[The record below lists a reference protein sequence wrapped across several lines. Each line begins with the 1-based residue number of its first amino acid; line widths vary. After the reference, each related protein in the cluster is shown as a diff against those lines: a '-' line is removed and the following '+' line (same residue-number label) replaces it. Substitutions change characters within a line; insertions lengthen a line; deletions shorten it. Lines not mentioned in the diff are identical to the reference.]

1 MITSVNEV
9 YVGKTKEINDMFLTF
24 SLARRYYMDGKAAK
38 GMKELGKLETQ
49 IEKYFGFGSFSVDI
63 TGDSVMNAYTFPIT
77 TSIDIDPST
86 EMISTSKGYKFN
98 PSANICALSR
108 ITKGLF
114 CNPNLTNGE
123 TFAIFLHE
131 IGHSFVNRSP
141 AVDAMRDIYVGQLIS
156 SLVLQAILDLITM
169 NPLGLLSDMNSIL
182 NCSNFGKMVS
192 AECAKLQ
199 KKIPI
204 YRTLKWYASRII
216 NVAKNGLTNY
226 VYIVLNLTG
235 LPYIVN
241 KLNQITVKNYN
252 SRKVKQNPQAY
263 GRAQERL
270 SDDFATT
277 YGFGAELATGLVK
290 IENRGNSIGWSDIMY
305 SIPGIG
311 AILKGTEAVGLEYGY
326 TFGVHP
332 HAADRVLKVMENMEY
347 EINKDK
353 KLTDKERKAL
363 KLQLK
368 EVKKVVSDGKKL
380 EGELAKYP
388 DKARAAY
395 INLGFIKGSSEDN
408 SEREYTDMKTI
419 NDRYREIKEIAN
431 SIDIDDLNNI
441 ENFNEQ
447 YDRELKKLYF

>member
-24 SLARRYYMDGKAAK
+24 SLARRYYMDDKAAK

-49 IEKYFGFGSFSVDI
+49 IEKYFGFGSFSIDI

-77 TSIDIDPST
+77 TSIDIDPSSV
-86 EMISTSKGYKFN
+86 MISTSKGYKFN
-98 PSANICALSR
+98 PKANICALSR

-114 CNPNLTNGE
+114 CNYNLTNGE
-123 TFAIFLHE
+123 CFAIFLHE

-141 AVDAMRDIYVGQLIS
+141 AIDALRDVYVGQLIM
-156 SLVLQAILDLITM
+156 SLVMQAILDLLM
-169 NPLGLLSDMNSIL
+169 ANPMGLLTDADSIL
-182 NCSNFGKMVS
+182 KCSNLGKMVS
-192 AECAKLQ
+192 AQCAKLQ
-199 KKIPI
+199 KKIPV
-204 YRTLKWYASRII
+204 YRTIKWYASRLLSAVSNGI
-216 NVAKNGLTNY
+216 NSI
-226 VYIVLNLTG
+226 VYIVLSLTG
-235 LPYIVN
+235 LPYILN
-241 KLNQITVKNYN
+241 KINQ
-252 SRKVKQNPQAY
+252 SSLKQYRSNKDKKNPQAF

-270 SDDFATT
+270 SDDFATM
-277 YGFGAELATGLVK
+277 YGFGAELASGLIK
-290 IENRGNSIGWSDIMY
+290 IENRGNSIGWNDMIY
-305 SIPGIG
+305 DIPGIK
-311 AILKGTEAVGLEYGY
+311 AILKGSEAAGIEYGY

-332 HAADRVLKVMENMEY
+332 HAADRVLKIMENMEY

-368 EVKKVVSDGKKL
+368 EVKKVVDDGKKL
-380 EGELAKYP
+380 EGELGRYP
-388 DKARAAY
+388 DRTRAAY
-395 INLGFIKGSSEDN
+395 INLGFIKGSSEDDE
-408 SEREYTDMKTI
+408 ERKYTDMKTI

-431 SIDIDDLNNI
+431 SIDIDDLDNI